1 MATRHC
7 YAFGLPLLVL
17 SGLLSVPAVA
27 ELRPVKVWQCTIA
40 ALDPVSETEGP
51 PDRTITLYEY
61 RSPENCRDEAL
72 PPGGTHVCR
81 GDYTKDGA
89 TETLWRAR
97 NNRDFCR
104 PRAEALVH
112 DLVNAGFFC
121 RTLDVEGCEG
131 PVDVRGDA
139 TPAVDAQPA
148 PEAEVV
154 GDAEPLRDVPPLADA
169 EPTHDVQSAYEA
181 EALQPAEPAKSTN
194 EIKTPTASAVR
205 NVAPVEKTAS
215 REKQLVTFFNGLFD
229 TSLAKAMANAAIPD
243 NFSVHDDSTL
253 SAGNG
258 ETLRFTRG
266 THAWETQRDEGVLVI
281 NADFQHGTSFN
292 DVFFGFA
299 FDRSNSNNESDP
311 YQLQY
316 LGVVSPETASEVI
329 YASEEK
335 IIISSRWYTES
346 RDCHSSRTTDE
357 YKWSDSV
364 YGTLQMRTIST
375 DKNPDCAE
383 N

>member
-7 YAFGLPLLVL
+7 CASSLPLL
-17 SGLLSVPAVA
+17 LLVFFVSVPASA

-40 ALDPVSETEGP
+40 ALDPGSETEGP
-51 PDRTITLYEY
+51 PDRTITLYEF

-72 PPGGTHVCR
+72 PPDGTHVCR

-104 PRAEALVH
+104 PRAKALVH

-139 TPAVDAQPA
+139 APAVDARPV
-148 PEAEVV
+148 PEAEGV
-154 GDAEPLRDVPPLADA
+154 GDAEPAL
-169 EPTHDVQSAYEA
+169 EA
-181 EALQPAEPAKSTN
+181 ESSPAVAPATDTN

-205 NVAPVEKTAS
+205 TVAPIDKTAS
-215 REKQLVTFFNGLFD
+215 REKRLVTFFNGLFD
-229 TSLAKAMANAAIPD
+229 VSLARAMTDAAIPD
-243 NFSVHDDSTL
+243 NFDVYDDSTL

-266 THAWETQRDEGVLVI
+266 THAWETRRDEGVLVI

-292 DVFFGFA
+292 DVFFGFT
-299 FDRSNSNNESDP
+299 FDRSNSKNESDRH
-311 YQLQY
+311 QLRY

-335 IIISSRWYTES
+335 IIISSWWYTES

-357 YKWSDSV
+357 YQWSDSV

-375 DKNPDCAE
+375 DNNPDCAE
-383 N
+383 K